1 MARRWIEV
9 RSYNLKPGTRQAF
22 HDLFVREALPMLGRW
37 KVDVVSAGA
46 SPQDD
51 VSYFLIR
58 AYDSVADRDRSQD
71 AFYGSDEWRQ
81 GPREPILALI
91 ESYTSVMLEVDEAT
105 IQDLRRTGTGLLAA
119 HTGP

>member
-22 HDLFVREALPMLGRW
+22 HELFTREALPMLERW
-37 KVDVVSAGA
+37 KVDVVSAGP

-58 AYDSVADRDRSQD
+58 AYDSVAHRDQSQD
-71 AFYGSDEWRQ
+71 AFYGSDEWRK
-81 GPREPILALI
+81 GPREAILAFI

-105 IQDLRRTGTGLLAA
+105 IEDLRRTGTGLPL
-119 HTGP
+119 

>member
-9 RSYNLKPGTRQAF
+9 RSYNLKPGTRQSF
-22 HDLFVREALPMLGRW
+22 HDLFLREALPMLKRW
-37 KVDVVSAGA
+37 KVDVVSAGP

-71 AFYGSDEWRQ
+71 AFYGSDEWRK
-81 GPREPILALI
+81 GPREAILAFI
-91 ESYTSVMLEVDEAT
+91 ESFTSVMLEVDEAT
-105 IQDLRRTGTGLLAA
+105 IQDLRRTGADLSR
-119 HTGP
+119 